1 MDRSEFMPGTDP
13 GRWRAFAVCLVAG
26 AMTLLDVSIVN
37 VALPSLQA
45 GLRVSSEA
53 LSWAVAGYTLTF
65 GLTLVPAGRL
75 GDTFGRRRMFLIA
88 VAVFTAVSVLCGLS
102 DSGTWLV
109 CARLAQGVAGGM
121 LTPQVVGLMQQ
132 LFTGRERGV
141 AAGLYGAM
149 VAAATAIGPLAGGLL
164 IQAAGS
170 ANGWRWVFFV
180 NLPIGLP
187 AFVLGTRLLPR
198 DPARAWAGRLDLV
211 GVALLGGGI
220 TAVILPLIVAE
231 RGQGSAPWSLLG
243 LGAVL
248 LACFVAWEGHYRRRK
263 GRPLVNFELL
273 RRRPYA
279 IGSLVGVLYF
289 AGYTGVLFI
298 LSLYFQQG
306 LGYSALAAGAAGTPF
321 SIGSS
326 ISAALGGRVAYRF
339 GRLLV
344 VTGTLTVVLAL
355 AAIALLVRY
364 DHGGRM
370 WLLLLGPLL
379 VAGWGSGLVIG
390 PNLTLALQ
398 HVPPAEGGTAAAVL
412 QTGQRIGSAFGLAI
426 AGSVFL
432 GTLTAS
438 RGDFPLSAGRG
449 FFGSAALV
457 GLALL
462 VAITDLLLPERG
474 RRGAAATATWKRRD
488 LDDA

>member
-1 MDRSEFMPGTDP
+1 MPRSEFMPGTDP
-13 GRWRAFAVCLVAG
+13 GRWRAFAVCLAAG

-37 VALPSLQA
+37 VALPSMQE

-75 GDTFGRRRMFLIA
+75 GDTFGRRRMFLVA
-88 VAVFTAVSVLCGLS
+88 LAVFTAVSVLCGLS
-102 DSGTWLV
+102 VSGTWLV

-132 LFTGRERGV
+132 LFTGRERGM

-198 DPARAWAGRLDLV
+198 DPARARTGRLDLV

-220 TAVILPLIVAE
+220 TAVILPLVMAE
-231 RGQGSAPWSLLG
+231 HRQGSAPWSLLG

-248 LACFVAWEGHYRRRK
+248 LACFVAWERHYRSK
-263 GRPLVNFELL
+263 GRPLVDLELL

-326 ISAALGGRVAYRF
+326 ISAALGGRAAHRF

-344 VTGTLTVVLAL
+344 VTGALTVVLAL
-355 AAIALLVRY
+355 GVIALLVRY
-364 DHGGRM
+364 HHDGRM

-379 VAGWGSGLVIG
+379 AAGGGSGLVIG
-390 PNLTLALQ
+390 PNLTLALRD
-398 HVPPAEGGTAAAVL
+398 VPPAEGGTAAAVL

-438 RGDFPLSAGRG
+438 RGDFPVSAGRG
-449 FFGSAALV
+449 LFGAAALV
-457 GLALL
+457 GAALL
-462 VAITDLLLPERG
+462 VAVTDLLIPDGDR
-474 RRGAAATATWKRRD
+474 
-488 LDDA
+488 